1 MSLMVANFA
10 LVERKLKNVKGRK
23 IEAEP
28 FKAPVV
34 KRPTGR
40 ALDAIWGWRREN
52 GRVGVRNHVLILPL
66 DDLSNA
72 ASEAVANNVK
82 GTLAIPHAYGRL
94 QFGADLDLHFRT
106 LIGTGSNPNVAAVV
120 VIGIEDQW
128 TKIIVD
134 GIAKTGKP
142 VVGFGIEGH
151 GDIATIAKASYVAKE
166 FMQWASELPRE
177 KCPIT
182 DLWVSTKCGE
192 SDTTTGLSSCPTVG
206 AMYDKLIPR
215 GIYGVFGETSEITG
229 AEHLCKERAATKEV
243 GERWYKMWKAYQD
256 DVIEAHKTN
265 DLSDSQPT
273 KGNIAGG
280 LTTIEEKALGNLEKI
295 GRECRYIDI
304 LEPAEAPAKG
314 PGLYFMDT
322 SSAAAEC
329 VTLMAAGGY
338 VIHTFPT
345 GQGNVIG
352 NPIVPVI
359 KISGNPKTIR
369 TMPEHIDLDVSGILK
384 RTMTIPQAGDALIE
398 SIVRTANG
406 RLTASEALGHREFSM
421 TKLYRSA

>member
-1 MSLMVANFA
+1 MSNIAMFHAQTAPNPFRGGAPDQLITKATPTALASADYANA
-10 LVERKLKNVKGRK
+10 TVR
-23 IEAEP
+23 
-28 FKAPVV
+28 
-34 KRPTGR
+34 
-40 ALDAIWGWRREN
+40 GWRREN
-52 GRVGVRNHVLILPL
+52 GRVGVRNHVVILPL

-72 ASEAVANNVK
+72 ACEAVAAHVK
-82 GTLAIPHAYGRL
+82 GTMALPHAYGRL
-94 QFGADLDLHFRT
+94 QFGEDLEIHFRT
-106 LIGTGSNPNVAAVV
+106 LIGIGSNPNVAAVV

-128 TKIIVD
+128 TNRVVE

-142 VVGFGIEGH
+142 VVGFGIELN
-151 GDIATIAKASYVAKE
+151 GDIATVAKASYEAKR
-166 FMQWASELPRE
+166 FVQWANELPQE
-177 KCPIT
+177 DCPLS
-182 DLWVSTKCGE
+182 DLWISTKCGE

-206 AMYDKLIPR
+206 NMYDKLIPH

-229 AEHLCKERAATKEV
+229 AEHLCKERAATPEV
-243 GERWYKMWKAYQD
+243 AEKWFKMWKSYQD
-256 DVIEAHKTN
+256 DVIEAHKTD

-295 GRECRYIDI
+295 GRECRYIDA

-314 PGLYFMDT
+314 PGLYYMDT

-329 VTLMAAGGY
+329 VTLMAAAGY

-359 KISGNPKTIR
+359 KISGNPRTIR
-369 TMPEHIDLDVSGILK
+369 TMGEHIDVDVSGVL
-384 RTMTIPQAGDALIE
+384 RREMTIPEAGDALIDM
-398 SIVRTANG
+398 IVRTANG
-406 RLTASEALGHREFSM
+406 RLTAAESLGHREFVM

>member
-1 MSLMVANFA
+1 MASKSNGKPAKSSANLSFH
-10 LVERKLKNVKGRK
+10 
-23 IEAEP
+23 
-28 FKAPVV
+28 
-34 KRPTGR
+34 
-40 ALDAIWGWRREN
+40 GWRREN
-52 GRVGVRNHVLILPL
+52 GRVGVRNHVVILPL

-72 ASEAVANNVK
+72 ACEAVANNIK

-120 VIGIEDQW
+120 VIGIEDSW
-128 TKIIVD
+128 TKRVVD

-151 GDIATIAKASYVAKE
+151 GDIATVAKASYKAKE
-166 FMQWASELPRE
+166 FVQWASELQRQE
-177 KCPIT
+177 CAID

-206 AMYDKLIPR
+206 NMYDKLIPK
-215 GIYGVFGETSEITG
+215 GIYGCFGETSEITG
-229 AEHLCKERAATKEV
+229 AEHIAKERAINAKIGDKWMAV
-243 GERWYKMWKAYQD
+243 FKAYQD
-256 DVIEAHKTN
+256 EVIEAHKVD

-295 GRECRYIDI
+295 GRTCRYIEV
-304 LEPAEAPAKG
+304 LEPAEAPAAG
-314 PGLYFMDT
+314 PGLYYMDT

-329 VTLMAAGGY
+329 VTLMAAAGY
-338 VIHTFPT
+338 VVHTFPT

-359 KISGNPKTIR
+359 KISGNPKTLR
-369 TMPEHIDLDVSGILK
+369 TMAEHIDLDVTGIL
-384 RTMTIPQAGDALIE
+384 RRDQTLDTAGDALIDM
-398 SIVRTANG
+398 IIRTANG
-406 RLTASEALGHREFSM
+406 RLTAAEALGHREFSL